1 MQIVFAT
8 HDLQAEANSFSRM
21 ATKYGQEKAWKIR
34 QRLDE
39 IAASS
44 NLDDLA
50 RLPAT
55 KCKCME
61 EEKSL
66 ICVVT
71 LRPCVLVFDIAKNFD
86 FSVNAINAVWK
97 KVVLVEIMSLDKE
110 AKWTH

>member
-8 HDLQAEANSFSRM
+8 HDIRAEANSFQM
-21 ATKYGQEKAWKIR
+21 MTIKYGEQKAWKIR

-39 IAASS
+39 IAAAP

-55 KCKCME
+55 KCKCMD

-71 LRPCVLVFDIAKNFD
+71 LHPFVLVFDMARNFD
-86 FSVNAINAVWK
+86 SRVKAINALWK
-97 KVVLVEIMSLDKE
+97 KVDLVEIMNLDKE
-110 AKWTH
+110 AK